1 MSQPSPEPGS
11 IIVTGGTGGLGTAV
25 TERLLATGSQ
35 VVVPWYDEAEA
46 DRLTPHPDLV
56 LVKADLSDENDV
68 ERIIGRATADESRP
82 LTGLV
87 NLVGGF
93 HSGSR
98 VHETPVDVLDAQLSL
113 NLRIAYLVTQAAMPE
128 LIRRGGGSVV
138 CIGSAAATHP
148 FPGAA
153 GYIASKAAVAALVQS
168 MAVEYAADSIRV
180 NGLVPS
186 MIDTPANRQAM
197 PNADTSTWA
206 RPADLAEV
214 IAFLLSDA
222 SRSVTGALI
231 PVTGTTTGH

>member
-1 MSQPSPEPGS
+1 MSELSHGS
-11 IIVTGGTGGLGTAV
+11 GSVVVTGGTGGLGTAV
-25 TERLLATGSQ
+25 TERLLATGSR

-68 ERIIGRATADESRP
+68 ERVVGLATADESRP

-98 VHETPVDVLDAQLSL
+98 VHETPVAVLDAQLSL
-113 NLRIAYLVTQAAMPE
+113 NLRIAYLVTQAALPE

-138 CIGSAAATHP
+138 CIGSAGATHP

-168 MAVEYAADSIRV
+168 MAVEYAPDSIRV

-197 PNADTSTWA
+197 PNADTSSWA
-206 RPADLAEV
+206 RPADIAEV

-222 SRSVTGALI
+222 ARSVTGALI
-231 PVTGTTTGH
+231 PVTGTTAGH

>member
-1 MSQPSPEPGS
+1 MSELSLTPGS
-11 IIVTGGTGGLGTAV
+11 VVVTGGTGGLGTAV
-25 TERLLATGSQ
+25 TERLLATGSR
-35 VVVPWYDEAEA
+35 VVVPWYDEAETE
-46 DRLTPHPDLV
+46 RLAPHPDLV
-56 LVKADLSDENDV
+56 LVEADLSDENDV
-68 ERIIGRATADESRP
+68 ERIVGLAGGDESRP

-113 NLRIAYLVTQAAMPE
+113 NLRIAYLVTQAALPE

-168 MAVEYAADSIRV
+168 LAVEYAPDSIRV

-197 PNADTSTWA
+197 PDADTSSWA
-206 RPADLAEV
+206 RPADLAEI

-231 PVTGTTTGH
+231 PVTGTTAGH

>member
-1 MSQPSPEPGS
+1 MSEHTTGS
-11 IIVTGGTGGLGTAV
+11 GSVVVTGGTGGLGTAV
-25 TERLLATGSQ
+25 TERLLATGAR
-35 VVVPWYDEAEA
+35 VVVPWYDEAEV
-46 DRLTPHPDLV
+46 DRLTPHPDLL

-68 ERIIGRATADESRP
+68 ERVISLAAEDDSRP
-82 LTGLV
+82 MTGLV

-113 NLRIAYLVTQAAMPE
+113 NLRIAYLVTQAALPE
-128 LIRRGGGSVV
+128 LIRHGGGSIV
-138 CIGSAAATHP
+138 CIGSAAATSP

-168 MAVEYAADSIRV
+168 MAVEYAPDSIRV

-197 PNADTSTWA
+197 PDADTSSWA
-206 RPADLAEV
+206 RPTDIAEV

-222 SRSVTGALI
+222 SRAVTGALV
-231 PVTGTTTGH
+231 PVTGSTAAR